1 MVKYVSNVSLENAI
15 KAYIEL
21 SNHEFTFVLIQGIK
35 SDIIDLVFRGE
46 NFVHFLGLHYLTD
59 KRLDSKKIF
68 NKFLRKINAGKPL
81 NEVVEFNSFLK
92 FDYDTSLNKSNCD
105 VEKRLNLVIDLF
117 NNLILAE
124 QNTYCKK
131 RANNQKAIWSHRN
144 IEFDFAIELAHGN
157 PCYNRVFFF
166 ISKDKSSINPIAYN
180 PVSIIDDSQDYLDGH
195 LKQSLALVERKFI
208 NLKNR
213 LMFQKELFIKL
224 KNVLFCVIIVL

>member
-1 MVKYVSNVSLENAI
+1 M
-15 KAYIEL
+15 
-21 SNHEFTFVLIQGIK
+21 
-35 SDIIDLVFRGE
+35 
-46 NFVHFLGLHYLTD
+46 
-59 KRLDSKKIF
+59 
-68 NKFLRKINAGKPL
+68 RKINAGKPL

-92 FDYDTSLNKSNCD
+92 FDYDTYLNKSNCD

-117 NNLILAE
+117 NNLNLAE

-131 RANNQKAIWSHRN
+131 RANNQKAIWNHRN
-144 IEFDFAIELAHGN
+144 IEFDFAIELAHGK

-208 NLKNR
+208 NLKK
-213 LMFQKELFIKL
+213 QI
-224 KNVLFCVIIVL
+224 NVPKGIIY